1 MSNSTNILSNS
12 IKNYDLTPL
21 YNLIDTATALPS
33 KQILQVVFQYT
44 GIDALFNG
52 IVRKNQKGETE
63 ICLRGT
69 NCRYLNDPGEITYG
83 DGVIN
88 QVILPH
94 MALSNLDI
102 PNVLPLDDIY
112 ITSFTSLI
120 NSLLMWNM
128 YGRNGTGVALGF
140 DIDAIQ
146 STGGILYQCPYDDLE
161 FRTNLHKT
169 MKDCI
174 QRKNFSKTIEVD
186 TFVEYMVKIQ
196 MLLKNQTY
204 QQEEE
209 YRLIRQ
215 TQEKPKYRLSGSI
228 LIPFVENCFPKEAL
242 KIIYVGP
249 CNNIELTGNALKR
262 WLKDNDME
270 HVQII
275 LSTIPYRII

>member
-1 MSNSTNILSNS
+1 MSNTLSKT
-12 IKNYDLTPL
+12 IKGYDLTSL
-21 YNLIDTATALPS
+21 YNFIDSATALPS
-33 KQILQVVFQYT
+33 KQILKVVFQYT

-52 IVRKNQKGETE
+52 IIRKNSKGETE

-69 NCRYLNDPGEITYG
+69 NCRYLNDPGEIAYG

-88 QVILPH
+88 NVLLPH
-94 MALSNLDI
+94 MGLSNLDI
-102 PNVLPLDDIY
+102 SNMLPLDDIY

-146 STGGILYQCPYDDLE
+146 SAGGVLYRCPYDDLE
-161 FRTNLHKT
+161 FRANLHKT
-169 MKDCI
+169 MGDGI
-174 QRKNFSKTIEVD
+174 QNKNFPKTIEVD
-186 TFVEYMVKIQ
+186 TFMEYMMKIQ

-204 QQEEE
+204 KQEEE
-209 YRLIRQ
+209 YRLIKQ

-228 LIPFVENCFPKEAL
+228 LIPFVENCFPKDAL
-242 KIIYVGP
+242 QVIYVGP
-249 CNNIELTGNALKR
+249 CNNIELTGFALKR